1 MGLDFDISKLTPR
14 VFFKCLPTFATVSK
28 CQQFPALLMSVSF
41 RPYLVY
47 IRGYQ
52 PMGCGPVGGN
62 GIIVKVVQMHTSVG
76 TKHQL

>member
-1 MGLDFDISKLTPR
+1 MFAS
-14 VFFKCLPTFATVSK
+14 LPTFAPVSK

-47 IRGYQ
+47 IRGSQ

-62 GIIVKVVQMHTSVG
+62 GIIVRVLQIHTSGG
-76 TKHQL
+76 TKHKL